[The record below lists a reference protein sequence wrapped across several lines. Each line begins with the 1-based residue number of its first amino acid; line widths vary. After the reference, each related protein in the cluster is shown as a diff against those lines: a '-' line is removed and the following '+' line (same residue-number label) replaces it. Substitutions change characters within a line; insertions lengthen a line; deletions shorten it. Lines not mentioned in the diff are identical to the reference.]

1 MTIESIARQR
11 RMISLESNTLSNA
24 LSAAT
29 DRLPTYVADVKS
41 FLFTLFASE
50 PTIAPR
56 DLGKPETITLLK
68 KIPYVTLQSNIVY
81 VPPGLSV
88 PYLELAKALAD
99 CEPVATGL
107 YNDILI
113 PFDKWISALLS
124 NPEKLSS
131 ITTANIPGLKLHNLE
146 RSVKE
151 LAACFHAPQ
160 TQTEVSFGNAF
171 KRVSDVDTAADLLN
185 KTVIKASHRTYS
197 DVREA
202 VNFITQH
209 IDTLIRRINENPE
222 TYKLSGSV
230 TAALADITHNMAI
243 HCEFYSGFQYQL
255 LSTVKAFKDTEV
267 KLKEDLTAGAT
278 HATSDDYA
286 LEHDSI
292 NTTQTA

>member
-29 DRLPTYVADVKS
+29 DRLPAYIDDVKS
-41 FLFTLFASE
+41 FLSTLLNLE
-50 PTIAPR
+50 PAIAPR
-56 DLGKPETITLLK
+56 DLGKQETIALLK
-68 KIPYVTLQSNIVY
+68 KIPYTTLQSNMVY

-99 CEPVATGL
+99 SVSVATAVYDDVL
-107 YNDILI
+107 A
-113 PFDKWISALLS
+113 PFSKWISAMLS

-131 ITTANIPGLKLHNLE
+131 ITAANISGLKLHNLE
-146 RSVKE
+146 HSVKE
-151 LAACFHAPQ
+151 LAACFNAPQ
-160 TQTEVSFGNAF
+160 NQTEISFGKAF
-171 KRVSDVDTAADLLN
+171 KRVSDVDTAADILN
-185 KTVIKASHRTYS
+185 KVVIKANHRDYS
-197 DVREA
+197 DIREA
-202 VNFITQH
+202 VGFITKQ
-209 IDTLIRRINENPE
+209 IDMLIRRIGEDPE

-230 TAALADITHNMAI
+230 TAALADITHTMAI

-286 LEHDSI
+286 LEHSST
-292 NTTQTA
+292 NTVQTA